1 MNSDIIK
8 NNYLFIKLPN
18 EIIEY
23 IWSFNYLWAVKI
35 IRKHYLI
42 MIKYKIE
49 EVSNLM
55 TSAKLYSR
63 LVEGSYCINYKNQI
77 LKNNDIVKLF
87 NLCNCCTRHKTNK
100 PLKYE
105 KSIERGEYNGFR
117 FNNNYTCKCKCRHL
131 SRFICRYIPIE
142 ERYP

>member
-1 MNSDIIK
+1 MNSDIVK

-35 IRKHYLI
+35 IRKYYLI
-42 MIKYKIE
+42 IIKYKIH
-49 EVSNLM
+49 EVINLM
-55 TSAKLYSR
+55 DYARWDSR
-63 LVEGSYCINYKNQI
+63 LAHGSYCINYKNQI

-87 NLCNCCTRHKTNK
+87 NLCNCCIRHKINR
-100 PLKYE
+100 PSKY
-105 KSIERGEYNGFR
+105 KRSTTIEYNGFR
-117 FNNNYTCKCKCRHL
+117 FHKNHCCECKCRHL